1 MATNMPAATFTFD
14 VQDAKIWPMLT
25 DTIGQTPTYGDA
37 VDVPGIN
44 NVTVEPEFIS
54 AVLKGDAKT
63 LARRAR
69 IDSMN
74 FSAGYSLL
82 SLDVLGALWNA
93 TITEP
98 ATTSDPQVLELSGA
112 GSLPYFAFGFSI
124 LDAEVGVGAINVY
137 GLKVQISGGNIFDQS
152 TDSFGGRSFQCSAIP
167 TLSENRMFRV
177 KIHPTVTPLS
187 LT

>member
-1 MATNMPAATFTFD
+1 MTTNMPASTFTFD
-14 VQDAKIWPMLT
+14 CADARIWPMLT
-25 DTIGQTPTYGDA
+25 DNIGSSPTYGEGI
-37 VDVPGIN
+37 DVPGIN

-82 SLDVLGALWNA
+82 NLDVLGALWNA
-93 TITEP
+93 QVTDP
-98 ATTSDPQVLELSGA
+98 ATTSDPQVLELQGA

-124 LDAEVGVGAINVY
+124 LDAEVGIGAINVY
-137 GLKVQISGGNIFDQS
+137 GLKVQVSGGNIFDQS

-167 TLSENRMFRV
+167 TLSDNRMFRV
-177 KIHPTVTPLS
+177 KIHPTVTALS